1 MTVAP
6 GCGTLR
12 SVDTQLAGKSV
23 IVTGGNANIGRGIA
37 LAFAAEG
44 ANVVIAA
51 RDEEAGRSVERAAV
65 QAGAQ
70 GTLWVETDVLDPVQ
84 VARLV
89 ARATEEFGGVD
100 VLVNNVGGHVD
111 VKPFWETSAEQ
122 VQLELD
128 LTLRSTLDCTRAV
141 LPGMIARSS
150 GRIVNVGSTSGIF
163 GDPFMAAYSAA
174 KGAVHTFTRVLAK
187 EVGRHGIT
195 VNAVAPF
202 ATRAAD
208 PEQELSRGSRWLPG
222 TGLDEKRIA
231 VWTEAGLSA
240 RDKTVV
246 GAHLGRWYLHP
257 DEVGAAAVFL
267 AADSSRFITG
277 HVLVLD
283 GGASLVT

>member
-1 MTVAP
+1 M
-6 GCGTLR
+6 
-12 SVDTQLAGKSV
+12 DTKLAGKSV
-23 IVTGGNANIGRGIA
+23 IVTGGNANIGRGVA

-51 RDEEAGRSVERAAV
+51 RDEEAGHSVEQAAR
-65 QAGAQ
+65 QAGAE
-70 GTLWVETDVLDPVQ
+70 GTLWVQTDVLDPEQVQ
-84 VARLV
+84 RLV
-89 ARATEEFGGVD
+89 ARTTEAFGGVD

-111 VKPFWETSAEQ
+111 VKPFWETTAEQ
-122 VQLELD
+122 VQLEVD
-128 LTLRSTLDCTRAV
+128 LNLRSTFDCTRAV
-141 LPGMIARSS
+141 LPGMIARGG
-150 GRIVNVGSTSGIF
+150 GRIVNIGSTSGIF

-174 KGAVHTFTRVLAK
+174 KGAVHTFTKVLAK
-187 EVGRHGIT
+187 EVGRHGVT

-202 ATRAAD
+202 ATRAANPD
-208 PEQELSRGSRWLPG
+208 QELSAGSRWQPE

-231 VWTEAGLSA
+231 VWSEAGLAA

-267 AADSSRFITG
+267 AAESSRFITG